1 MIRSFN
7 RFELKYLINTE
18 QARAVAEDLVGFL
31 SPDRHGE
38 GGRYALTSLYYDS
51 ADLSC
56 YWAKIDGLK
65 VRRKLR
71 IRHYES
77 AALLGPDDPVF
88 VEIKQ
93 RVNRVTQKRR
103 VRLGYSTAQALC
115 AGVEPN
121 SVERADEAVVAE
133 VLDLVVRFDL
143 HPTAITSYRRG
154 AFVGGEHDPGVRVTF
169 DRDLRFRLGDLDLHR
184 KLPGPHLLPPELVVM
199 EVKVNDRVPTWLTR
213 LVSRHDLTLVRIS
226 KYCAAVEAGRRH
238 RGPARMTSLA
248 PAIPLTPQEARH
260 G

>member
-7 RFELKYLINTE
+7 RFELKYLISTT
-18 QARAVAEDLVGFL
+18 QAGAVSADLLGFL

-77 AALLGPDDPVF
+77 AAALDPADPVF

-103 VRLGYSTAQALC
+103 VQLPYAIAQSLC
-115 AGVEPN
+115 EGVEPDD
-121 SVERADEAVVAE
+121 VARADAAVVTE
-133 VLDLVVRFDL
+133 VVDMVRRFDL
-143 HPTAITSYRRG
+143 RPTAITSYMRD
-154 AFVGGEHDPGVRVTF
+154 AFVGGELDPGVRVTF
-169 DRDLRFRLGDLDLHR
+169 DRGLRYRTGNLDLHR
-184 KLPGPHLLPPELVVM
+184 KNPGAHLLPPDLVVM

-213 LVSRHDLTLVRIS
+213 LVSHHNLTLVRIS
-226 KYCAAVEAGRRH
+226 KYCAAIEAGRFQ
-238 RGPARMTSLA
+238 RGPSRIDSLA
-248 PAIPLTPQEARH
+248 PTRSYRPEEARH